1 MVQTWDEVKLVAH
14 ALDWKMYLDV
24 DSSDNMNIDFEQWSN
39 AGEDFLFSASGHTPQ
54 ELAEDVMEYCRDFS
68 PEEHVRL
75 VMDMRGAPGLRE
87 LLDDAE
93 EIETSLEALAH
104 ALMEYEG
111 GRKETADGQ
120 DLELTGYLEGW
131 EGDEA

>member
-1 MVQTWDEVKLVAH
+1 
-14 ALDWKMYLDV
+14 
-24 DSSDNMNIDFEQWSN
+24 
-39 AGEDFLFSASGHTPQ
+39 
-54 ELAEDVMEYCRDFS
+54 MEYCRDFS

>member
-1 MVQTWDEVKLVAH
+1 MPEKTFCSRRPAILH
-14 ALDWKMYLDV
+14 RNL
-24 DSSDNMNIDFEQWSN
+24 
-39 AGEDFLFSASGHTPQ
+39 
-54 ELAEDVMEYCRDFS
+54 RS